1 MLDPTTIRDR
11 EAHRAAPTHAALTAA
26 LRELRDTGRF
36 HYEST
41 GERQVL
47 EATAQ
52 LALDE
57 LEGAMAEMPALRRF
71 LGVMLIARESRL
83 AGDRRRDAARRRG
96 PRAV

>member
-1 MLDPTTIRDR
+1 MLDPSTIRDK
-11 EAHRAAPTHAALTAA
+11 EVHRAAPTYAALTAA

-36 HYEST
+36 YYEST
-41 GERQVL
+41 GEGQVL

-57 LEGAMAEMPALRRF
+57 LEVAMAEMPALRRF

-83 AGDRRRDAARRRG
+83 AADRRREKSKSRR
-96 PRAV
+96 